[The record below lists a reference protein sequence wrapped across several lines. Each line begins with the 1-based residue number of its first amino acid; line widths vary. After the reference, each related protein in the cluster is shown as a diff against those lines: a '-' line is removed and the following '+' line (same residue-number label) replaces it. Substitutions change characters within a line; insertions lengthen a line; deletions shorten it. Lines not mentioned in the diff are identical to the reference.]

1 VAIAN
6 ERFVRQY
13 FGAQDPIGRRVGF
26 DGRPGAPT
34 PIEIVGVVKDS
45 KYTDVRDDVRTQLFF
60 PYLEHD
66 RPGVFTAYVATSAPP
81 ATAFAAARAAVRQ
94 LDPNLP
100 LSSPRTVEQQVD
112 RSVSRERLVA
122 ILSAVL
128 GALATLLAVVGVY
141 GVMAYSVTRRRR
153 EIGVRLALGAAARDI
168 RWMVMKET
176 LAVAAIGVALAAP
189 LALWLGQVVSSQL
202 YGVRA
207 SDPVTALGA
216 VAVLAMVS
224 GLAGLLPSIRAARI
238 PPTLALRSE

>member
-1 VAIAN
+1 
-6 ERFVRQY
+6 
-13 FGAQDPIGRRVGF
+13 
-26 DGRPGAPT
+26 
-34 PIEIVGVVKDS
+34 
-45 KYTDVRDDVRTQLFF
+45 
-60 PYLEHD
+60 
-66 RPGVFTAYVATSAPP
+66 
-81 ATAFAAARAAVRQ
+81 
-94 LDPNLP
+94 
-100 LSSPRTVEQQVD
+100 
-112 RSVSRERLVA
+112 
-122 ILSAVL
+122 
-128 GALATLLAVVGVY
+128 
-141 GVMAYSVTRRRR
+141 VTRRRR